1 MLRIIAGKYK
11 SLHIDAPNVSTT
23 RPTTDKVRE
32 AIMSSLQNE
41 INSCRVL
48 DLFGGS
54 GALGLEAL
62 SRGAASCVFCDSSKS
77 AIKTIHNNL
86 NKLKEEHAEVFLG
99 DYRQVLK
106 QLGKKNYQFDLVFID
121 PPYKMKEAYEIVR
134 SLLKEYHL
142 LSEHALLVEES
153 DTPLNGTYGKSKDY
167 HYGIVHVRITREV
180 TL

>member
-77 AIKTIHNNL
+77 AIKTIHNN
-86 NKLKEEHAEVFLG
+86 
-99 DYRQVLK
+99 
-106 QLGKKNYQFDLVFID
+106 
-121 PPYKMKEAYEIVR
+121 
-134 SLLKEYHL
+134 S
-142 LSEHALLVEES
+142 
-153 DTPLNGTYGKSKDY
+153 
-167 HYGIVHVRITREV
+167 
-180 TL
+180 